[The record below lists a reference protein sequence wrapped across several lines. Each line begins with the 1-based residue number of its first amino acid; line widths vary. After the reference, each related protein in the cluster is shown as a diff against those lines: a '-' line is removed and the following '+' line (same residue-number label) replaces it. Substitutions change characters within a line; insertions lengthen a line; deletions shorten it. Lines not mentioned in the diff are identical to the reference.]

1 VHSHLKKLKAEK
13 RVREEKVSGQPSRW
27 TLA

>member
-1 VHSHLKKLKAEK
+1 VHSHLKKLAAEK
-13 RVREEKVSGQPSRW
+13 RVREEKISGAASNW